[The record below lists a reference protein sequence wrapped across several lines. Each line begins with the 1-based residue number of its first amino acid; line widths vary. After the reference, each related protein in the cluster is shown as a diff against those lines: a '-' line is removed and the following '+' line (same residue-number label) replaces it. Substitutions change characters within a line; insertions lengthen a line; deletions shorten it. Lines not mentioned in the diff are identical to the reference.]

1 MWEAH
6 LRKIQ
11 VFILRLFIDSESPSL
26 LRGTVQAV
34 PEGKPAAFQGE
45 EALLAAL
52 RTSQGE
58 MAVEKEAPA
67 GKDQGTGV
75 NAVKVNGPE

>member
-1 MWEAH
+1 

-11 VFILRLFIDSESPSL
+11 VFILRLFIDTESPSL

-52 RTSQGE
+52 RKDE
-58 MAVEKEAPA
+58 KDVAVV
-67 GKDQGTGV
+67 GKAATPIPPRV
-75 NAVKVNGPE
+75 S

>member
-1 MWEAH
+1 MH
-6 LRKIQ
+6 IIR
-11 VFILRLFIDSESPSL
+11 VYILRLFIDSESPDT

-52 RTSQGE
+52 RR
-58 MAVEKEAPA
+58 ADVENEGQETLKEHANVEDD
-67 GKDQGTGV
+67 K
-75 NAVKVNGPE
+75 